1 MMQKNSKDL
10 MLLLRGKDSLKVKS
24 TFSEVN
30 DISGNIRVENLDQ
43 LKNSSK
49 LELVMRVANQVL
61 LPTKNNLKSDNEK
74 KKLKMVLQHRKDLNE
89 IEDWLKVDER
99 TSNIKEKMN
108 WERSVTSRS
117 RDSKQS
123 LKN

>member
-10 MLLLRGKDSLKVKS
+10 ILLLRGKDSLKVKS

-49 LELVMRVANQVL
+49 LELVMRVA
-61 LPTKNNLKSDNEK
+61 K
-74 KKLKMVLQHRKDLNE
+74 
-89 IEDWLKVDER
+89 
-99 TSNIKEKMN
+99 
-108 WERSVTSRS
+108 
-117 RDSKQS
+117 
-123 LKN
+123 

>member
-10 MLLLRGKDSLKVKS
+10 ILLLRGKDSLKVKS

-49 LELVMRVANQVL
+49 LELVKCVA
-61 LPTKNNLKSDNEK
+61 K
-74 KKLKMVLQHRKDLNE
+74 
-89 IEDWLKVDER
+89 
-99 TSNIKEKMN
+99 
-108 WERSVTSRS
+108 
-117 RDSKQS
+117 
-123 LKN
+123 

>member
-10 MLLLRGKDSLKVKS
+10 ILLLRGKDSLKVKI

-49 LELVMRVANQVL
+49 LELVKRVAKQVL

-74 KKLKMVLQHRKDLNE
+74 KKLKMVLQLRKDLNE

-99 TSNIKEKMN
+99 TSNIKVKMN
-108 WERSVTSRS
+108 
-117 RDSKQS
+117 
-123 LKN
+123 

>member
-10 MLLLRGKDSLKVKS
+10 ILLLRGKDSLKVKS

-49 LELVMRVANQVL
+49 LELVKRVAKQVL

-74 KKLKMVLQHRKDLNE
+74 KKLKMVLQLRKDLNE

-108 WERSVTSRS
+108 
-117 RDSKQS
+117 
-123 LKN
+123 